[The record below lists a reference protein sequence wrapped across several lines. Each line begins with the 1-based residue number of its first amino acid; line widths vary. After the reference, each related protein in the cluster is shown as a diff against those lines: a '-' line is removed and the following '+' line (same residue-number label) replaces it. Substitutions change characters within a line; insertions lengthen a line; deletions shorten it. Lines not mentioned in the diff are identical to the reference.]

1 MPWVRCLAAFLFV
14 HRAWKPEVLIVP
26 QREMVLGSELCPV
39 SRSDWLKAERQER

>member
-14 HRAWKPEVLIVP
+14 HRACKPEVHIVP

-39 SRSDWLKAERQER
+39 EPV